1 MLLDSLRLTAWDQP
15 HLFASRERSMT
26 NTHHQAPAVVDKPTT
41 LNKTKSGRVAKTTAK
56 PAAKKAAAPK
66 KAAATKKA
74 TPKKAAAPAA

>member
-1 MLLDSLRLTAWDQP
+1 M
-15 HLFASRERSMT
+15 
-26 NTHHQAPAVVDKPTT
+26 DKPTT

-66 KAAATKKA
+66 KAAAKKA